1 MQSVDV
7 AIVGGGMVGLAV
19 ACGLQGSG
27 LRVAVLEK
35 AEPRPL
41 AADAPPAL
49 RVSAI
54 NAASEKL
61 LTKLDVWREI
71 VAQRASC
78 YHGMEVWDKD
88 SFGHISFDDQSM
100 GFSHLGYIIEN
111 AVVHHALW
119 QKAQRCADV
128 TLLAPAELQQVAWG
142 ENEAFLSLQ
151 DGSMLTARL
160 VIGADGANSW
170 LRNKADIPLTFWDY
184 HHHAL
189 VATIRTAEPH
199 QAVARQAFHGDGILA
214 FLPLSDPH
222 LCSIVWSLSPGEAQR
237 MQQADETTFNQALN
251 IAFDNRLGLCQLASE
266 REVFPLTGRYARQ
279 FAAHRLALVGDA
291 AHTIHPL
298 AGQGV
303 NLGFMDAAEL
313 IDELEAPARPGQRY
327 RPASLSAPLR
337 AQPQAQRGADAGG
350 HAGLPRNVLRESS
363 GEETSSR
370 CGTQTGRY
378 AAGRETAADS
388 PGDGPQ
394 RSACLVTLT
403 ASHFFHPAWA
413 PGFPPHLKYSNFT
426 SFSH

>member
-27 LRVAVLEK
+27 LRVAVLEQRVP
-35 AEPRPL
+35 EPL
-41 AADAPPAL
+41 AADAPPQL

-61 LTKLDVWREI
+61 LTCLGVWQDILSR
-71 VAQRASC
+71 RASC

-100 GFSHLGYIIEN
+100 GYSHLGHIVEN
-111 AVVHHALW
+111 SVIHYALW
-119 QKAQRCADV
+119 NKAQQSSDI

-142 ENEAFLSLQ
+142 ENETFLTLK

-184 HHHAL
+184 QHHAL
-189 VATIRTAEPH
+189 VATIRTEEPH
-199 QAVARQAFHGDGILA
+199 DAVARQVFHGEGILA

-222 LCSIVWSLSPGEAQR
+222 LCSIVWSLSPEEAQR
-237 MQQADETTFNQALN
+237 MQQASEDEFNRALN
-251 IAFDNRLGLCQLASE
+251 IAFDNRLGLCKVESARQ
-266 REVFPLTGRYARQ
+266 VFPLTGRYARQ

-313 IDELEAPARPGQRY
+313 IAELKRLHRQGKDIGQYIYLRRYERSRKHSAALMLAGMQGFRDLFSGTNPVKKLLRDIGLKLADTLPGVKPQLIRQAMGLNDL
-327 RPASLSAPLR
+327 PEWLR
-337 AQPQAQRGADAGG
+337 
-350 HAGLPRNVLRESS
+350 
-363 GEETSSR
+363 
-370 CGTQTGRY
+370 
-378 AAGRETAADS
+378 
-388 PGDGPQ
+388 
-394 RSACLVTLT
+394 
-403 ASHFFHPAWA
+403 
-413 PGFPPHLKYSNFT
+413 
-426 SFSH
+426 

>member
-27 LRVAVLEK
+27 LRVAVLEQRVP
-35 AEPRPL
+35 EPL
-41 AADAPPAL
+41 AADAPPQL

-61 LTKLDVWREI
+61 LTRLGVWQDILSR
-71 VAQRASC
+71 RASC

-100 GFSHLGYIIEN
+100 GYNHLGHIVEN
-111 AVVHHALW
+111 SVIHYALW
-119 QKAQRCADV
+119 NKAQQSSDI

-142 ENEAFLSLQ
+142 ENETFLTLK

-184 HHHAL
+184 QHHAL
-189 VATIRTAEPH
+189 VATIRTEEPH
-199 QAVARQAFHGDGILA
+199 DAVARQVFHGEGILA
-214 FLPLSDPH
+214 FLPLSDPY
-222 LCSIVWSLSPGEAQR
+222 LCSIVWSLSPEEALR
-237 MQQADETTFNQALN
+237 MQQASEDEFNRALN
-251 IAFDNRLGLCQLASE
+251 IAFDNRLGLCKVESE
-266 REVFPLTGRYARQ
+266 RLVFPLTGRYARQ

-313 IDELEAPARPGQRY
+313 IAELKRLHRQGKDIGQYIYLRRYERSRKHSAALMLAGMQGFLDLFSGANPAKKLLRDIGLKLADTLPGVKPQLIRQAMGLNDL
-327 RPASLSAPLR
+327 PEWLR
-337 AQPQAQRGADAGG
+337 
-350 HAGLPRNVLRESS
+350 
-363 GEETSSR
+363 
-370 CGTQTGRY
+370 
-378 AAGRETAADS
+378 
-388 PGDGPQ
+388 
-394 RSACLVTLT
+394 
-403 ASHFFHPAWA
+403 
-413 PGFPPHLKYSNFT
+413 
-426 SFSH
+426 

>member
-27 LRVAVLEK
+27 LRVAVLEQRVP
-35 AEPRPL
+35 EPL
-41 AADAPPAL
+41 AADAPPQL

-61 LTKLDVWREI
+61 LTRLGSWQDILSR
-71 VAQRASC
+71 RASC

-100 GFSHLGYIIEN
+100 GYSHLGHIVEN
-111 AVVHHALW
+111 AVIHYALW
-119 QKAQRCADV
+119 NKAQQSSDI
-128 TLLAPAELQQVAWG
+128 TLFAPAELQQVAWG
-142 ENEAFLSLQ
+142 ENETFLTLK

-184 HHHAL
+184 QHHAL
-189 VATIRTAEPH
+189 VATIRTEEPH
-199 QAVARQAFHGDGILA
+199 EAVARQVFHGEGILA

-222 LCSIVWSLSPGEAQR
+222 LCSIVWSLPPQEAQR
-237 MQQADETTFNQALN
+237 MQQASEDEFNRALN
-251 IAFDNRLGLCQLASE
+251 IAFDNRLGLCKVESE
-266 REVFPLTGRYARQ
+266 RQVFPLTGRYARQ

-313 IDELEAPARPGQRY
+313 IAELKRLHRQGKDIGQYIYLRRYERSRKHSAALMLASMQGFRDLFSGANPAKKLLRDIGLKLADTLPGVKPQLIRQAMGLNDL
-327 RPASLSAPLR
+327 PEWLR
-337 AQPQAQRGADAGG
+337 
-350 HAGLPRNVLRESS
+350 
-363 GEETSSR
+363 
-370 CGTQTGRY
+370 
-378 AAGRETAADS
+378 
-388 PGDGPQ
+388 
-394 RSACLVTLT
+394 
-403 ASHFFHPAWA
+403 
-413 PGFPPHLKYSNFT
+413 
-426 SFSH
+426 

>member
-27 LRVAVLEK
+27 LRVAVLEQRVP
-35 AEPRPL
+35 EPL
-41 AADAPPAL
+41 AADAPPQL

-61 LTKLDVWREI
+61 LTRLGVWQDI
-71 VAQRASC
+71 LS
-78 YHGMEVWDKD
+78 
-88 SFGHISFDDQSM
+88 
-100 GFSHLGYIIEN
+100 
-111 AVVHHALW
+111 ALW
-119 QKAQRCADV
+119 NKAQQSSDI

-142 ENEAFLSLQ
+142 ENETFLTLK

-184 HHHAL
+184 QHHAL
-189 VATIRTAEPH
+189 VATIRTEEPH
-199 QAVARQAFHGDGILA
+199 DAVARQVFHGEGILA

-222 LCSIVWSLSPGEAQR
+222 LCSIVWSLSPEEAQR
-237 MQQADETTFNQALN
+237 MQQASEDEFNRALN
-251 IAFDNRLGLCQLASE
+251 IAFDNRLGLCKVESARQ
-266 REVFPLTGRYARQ
+266 VFPLTGRYARQ

-313 IDELEAPARPGQRY
+313 IAELKRLHRQGKDIGQYIYLRRYERSRKHSSALMLAGMQGFRDLFSGTNPAKKLLRDIGLKLADTLPGVKPQLIRQAMGLNDL
-327 RPASLSAPLR
+327 PEWLR
-337 AQPQAQRGADAGG
+337 
-350 HAGLPRNVLRESS
+350 
-363 GEETSSR
+363 
-370 CGTQTGRY
+370 
-378 AAGRETAADS
+378 
-388 PGDGPQ
+388 
-394 RSACLVTLT
+394 
-403 ASHFFHPAWA
+403 
-413 PGFPPHLKYSNFT
+413 
-426 SFSH
+426 

>member
-27 LRVAVLEK
+27 LRVAVLEQRVP
-35 AEPRPL
+35 EPL
-41 AADAPPAL
+41 AADAPPQL

-61 LTKLDVWREI
+61 LTRLGVWQDILSR
-71 VAQRASC
+71 RASC

-100 GFSHLGYIIEN
+100 GYSHLGHIVEN
-111 AVVHHALW
+111 SVIHYALW
-119 QKAQRCADV
+119 NKAQQSSDI

-142 ENEAFLSLQ
+142 ENETFLTLK

-184 HHHAL
+184 QHHAL
-189 VATIRTAEPH
+189 VATIRTEEPH
-199 QAVARQAFHGDGILA
+199 DAVARQVFHGEGILA

-222 LCSIVWSLSPGEAQR
+222 LCSIVWSLSPEEAQR
-237 MQQADETTFNQALN
+237 MQQASEDEFNRALN
-251 IAFDNRLGLCQLASE
+251 IAFDNRLGLCKVESE
-266 REVFPLTGRYARQ
+266 RLVFPLTGRYARQ

-313 IDELEAPARPGQRY
+313 IAELKRLHRQGKDIGQYIYLRRYERSRKHSAALMLAGMQGFCDLFSGTNPAKKLLRDIGLKLADTLPGVKPQLIRQAMGLNDL
-327 RPASLSAPLR
+327 PEWLR
-337 AQPQAQRGADAGG
+337 
-350 HAGLPRNVLRESS
+350 
-363 GEETSSR
+363 
-370 CGTQTGRY
+370 
-378 AAGRETAADS
+378 
-388 PGDGPQ
+388 
-394 RSACLVTLT
+394 
-403 ASHFFHPAWA
+403 
-413 PGFPPHLKYSNFT
+413 
-426 SFSH
+426 

>member
-27 LRVAVLEK
+27 LRVAVLEQRVP
-35 AEPRPL
+35 EPL
-41 AADAPPAL
+41 AADAPPQL

-61 LTKLDVWREI
+61 LTRLGVWQDILSR
-71 VAQRASC
+71 RASC

-100 GFSHLGYIIEN
+100 GYSHLGHIVEN
-111 AVVHHALW
+111 SVIHYALW
-119 QKAQRCADV
+119 NKAQQSSDI

-142 ENEAFLSLQ
+142 ENETFLTLK

-184 HHHAL
+184 QHHAL
-189 VATIRTAEPH
+189 VATIRTEEPH
-199 QAVARQAFHGDGILA
+199 DAVARQVFHGEGILA

-222 LCSIVWSLSPGEAQR
+222 LCSIVWSLSPEEAQR
-237 MQQADETTFNQALN
+237 MQQASEDEFNRALN
-251 IAFDNRLGLCQLASE
+251 IAFDNRLGLCKVESARQ
-266 REVFPLTGRYARQ
+266 VFPLTGRYARQ
-279 FAAHRLALVGDA
+279 FAAHRLVLVGDA

-313 IDELEAPARPGQRY
+313 IAELKRLHRQGKDIGQYIYLRRYERSRKHSAALMLAGMQRFRDLFSGTNPAKKLLRDIGLKLADTLPGVKPQLIRQAMGLNDL
-327 RPASLSAPLR
+327 PEWLR
-337 AQPQAQRGADAGG
+337 
-350 HAGLPRNVLRESS
+350 
-363 GEETSSR
+363 
-370 CGTQTGRY
+370 
-378 AAGRETAADS
+378 
-388 PGDGPQ
+388 
-394 RSACLVTLT
+394 
-403 ASHFFHPAWA
+403 
-413 PGFPPHLKYSNFT
+413 
-426 SFSH
+426 

>member
-27 LRVAVLEK
+27 LRVAVLEQRVP
-35 AEPRPL
+35 EPL
-41 AADAPPAL
+41 AADAPPQL

-61 LTKLDVWREI
+61 LTRLGVWQDILSR
-71 VAQRASC
+71 RASC

-100 GFSHLGYIIEN
+100 GYSHLGHIVEN
-111 AVVHHALW
+111 SVIHYALW
-119 QKAQRCADV
+119 SKAQQASDI

-142 ENEAFLSLQ
+142 ENETFLTLK

-184 HHHAL
+184 QHHAL
-189 VATIRTAEPH
+189 VATIRTEEPH
-199 QAVARQAFHGDGILA
+199 DAVARQVFHGEGILA

-222 LCSIVWSLSPGEAQR
+222 LCSIVWSLSPEEAQR
-237 MQQADETTFNQALN
+237 MQQASEDEFNRALN
-251 IAFDNRLGLCQLASE
+251 IAFDNRLGLCKVESARQ
-266 REVFPLTGRYARQ
+266 VFPLTGRYARQ

-313 IDELEAPARPGQRY
+313 IAELKRLHRQGKDIGQYIYLRRYERSRKHSSALMLAGMQGLRDLFSGTNPAKKLLRDIGLKLADTLPGVKPQLIRQAMGLNDL
-327 RPASLSAPLR
+327 PEWLR
-337 AQPQAQRGADAGG
+337 
-350 HAGLPRNVLRESS
+350 
-363 GEETSSR
+363 
-370 CGTQTGRY
+370 
-378 AAGRETAADS
+378 
-388 PGDGPQ
+388 
-394 RSACLVTLT
+394 
-403 ASHFFHPAWA
+403 
-413 PGFPPHLKYSNFT
+413 
-426 SFSH
+426 

>member
-7 AIVGGGMVGLAV
+7 AIVGGGMVGLVV

-199 QAVARQAFHGDGILA
+199 QAVARRVPWRRDPR
-214 FLPLSDPH
+214 LPAAQRSAPVLDR
-222 LCSIVWSLSPGEAQR
+222 LVAVAGEAQR

-313 IDELEAPARPGQRY
+313 IDELKRLHAQGKDIGQHLYLRRY
-327 RPASLSAPLR
+327 ERSRKHSAALML
-337 AQPQAQRGADAGG
+337 AGMQG
-350 HAGLPRNVLRESS
+350 FREMFS
-363 GEETSSR
+363 GS
-370 CGTQTGRY
+370 
-378 AAGRETAADS
+378 
-388 PGDGPQ
+388 
-394 RSACLVTLT
+394 
-403 ASHFFHPAWA
+403 HPAKKFLRDVGLKLA
-413 PGFPPHLKYSNFT
+413 DTLPGVKPQLIRQAMGLNDLPAWLR
-426 SFSH
+426 

>member
-27 LRVAVLEK
+27 LRVAVLEQRVP
-35 AEPRPL
+35 EPL
-41 AADAPPAL
+41 AADAPPQL

-61 LTKLDVWREI
+61 LTRLGVWQDILSR
-71 VAQRASC
+71 RASC

-100 GFSHLGYIIEN
+100 GYSHLGHIVEN
-111 AVVHHALW
+111 SVIHYALW
-119 QKAQRCADV
+119 NKAQQSSDI

-142 ENEAFLSLQ
+142 ENETFLTLK

-184 HHHAL
+184 QHHAL
-189 VATIRTAEPH
+189 VATIRTEEPH
-199 QAVARQAFHGDGILA
+199 DAVARQVFHGEGILA

-222 LCSIVWSLSPGEAQR
+222 LCSIVWSLSPEEAQR
-237 MQQADETTFNQALN
+237 MQQASEDEFNRALN
-251 IAFDNRLGLCQLASE
+251 IAFDNRLGLCKVESARQ
-266 REVFPLTGRYARQ
+266 VFPLTGRYARQ
-279 FAAHRLALVGDA
+279 FAAHRLVLVGDA

-313 IDELEAPARPGQRY
+313 IAELKRLHRQGKDIGQYIYLRRYERSRKHSAALMLAGMQGFRDLFSGTSPAKKLLRDIGLKLADTLPGVKPQLIRQAMGLNDL
-327 RPASLSAPLR
+327 PEWLR
-337 AQPQAQRGADAGG
+337 
-350 HAGLPRNVLRESS
+350 
-363 GEETSSR
+363 
-370 CGTQTGRY
+370 
-378 AAGRETAADS
+378 
-388 PGDGPQ
+388 
-394 RSACLVTLT
+394 
-403 ASHFFHPAWA
+403 
-413 PGFPPHLKYSNFT
+413 
-426 SFSH
+426 